1 MKKLLLLFVL
11 TAVTNIAFASFPV
24 KIEKAKTVLTEEINI
39 ETETNILI
47 ETEAAQIAVIESIE
61 EYPAPSR
68 DATWMG
74 IVSISCAFL
83 AWVIFWPFAIPA
95 VIFGAMGLNKRL
107 KGLAIG
113 GMSLGILA
121 LLVIAAFL

>member
-11 TAVTNIAFASFPV
+11 TTVTNIAFASFPV
-24 KIEKAKTVLTEEINI
+24 KTEKAKTVLTEQVSI
-39 ETETNILI
+39 ETDTNILT

-68 DATWMG
+68 DAIWMG
-74 IVSISCAFL
+74 IVSFSCAML
-83 AWVIFWPFAIPA
+83 AWAVFWPLAIPA

-107 KGLAIG
+107 KGFAIS
-113 GMSLGILA
+113 GMTLGVLA
-121 LLVIAAFL
+121 LIVIAAVL